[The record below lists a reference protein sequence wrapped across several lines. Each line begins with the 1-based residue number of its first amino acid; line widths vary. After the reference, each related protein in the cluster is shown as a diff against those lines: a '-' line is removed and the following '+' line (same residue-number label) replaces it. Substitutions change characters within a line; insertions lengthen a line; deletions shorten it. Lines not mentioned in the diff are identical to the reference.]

1 VISITQAQPIRVW
14 DTPLLGLYKQHQFW
28 AWGSFH
34 LCNQALPINVCR
46 RILLQRRSCWPVGRA
61 QDSTTCVVGDITDSC
76 VLFGWWFSL
85 WELWVVWLVDIAVLP
100 IGLQS
105 LTLPLGSSCSVQCL
119 AVSMCI
125 CLSQVLGDPPRG
137 QSFQAPVCKHIKASG
152 KASGFGIC
160 TCDGS
165 KGRAVSEWLGLQSL
179 LHFFVLAFP
188 LDRNN
193 YGLKF
198 LRCVGGPIP

>member
-1 VISITQAQPIRVW
+1 
-14 DTPLLGLYKQHQFW
+14 
-28 AWGSFH
+28 
-34 LCNQALPINVCR
+34 
-46 RILLQRRSCWPVGRA
+46 
-61 QDSTTCVVGDITDSC
+61 
-76 VLFGWWFSL
+76 
-85 WELWVVWLVDIAVLP
+85 VVWLVDIAVLP